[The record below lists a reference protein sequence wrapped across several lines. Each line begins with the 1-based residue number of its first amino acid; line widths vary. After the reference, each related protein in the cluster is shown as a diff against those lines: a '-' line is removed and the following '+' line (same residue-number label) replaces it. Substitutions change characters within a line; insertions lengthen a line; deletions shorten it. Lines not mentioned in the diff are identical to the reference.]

1 MLMSLIV
8 VFFFNLSVSF
18 NYISFL
24 ETFIFEENELS
35 GDIDYSLITMY
46 EREID
51 IDELFDNDNIDQEF
65 YTASTEQ
72 SIKQEMF
79 LFL

>member
-1 MLMSLIV
+1 MSLIV

-35 GDIDYSLITMY
+35 RDIDYSLITMY
-46 EREID
+46 ERDID

-72 SIKQEMF
+72 SIKQETF

>member
-1 MLMSLIV
+1 
-8 VFFFNLSVSF
+8 
-18 NYISFL
+18 
-24 ETFIFEENELS
+24 
-35 GDIDYSLITMY
+35 MY

-72 SIKQEMF
+72 SVNQEMF